1 MKSEKKFLALVVSI
15 LLIVGLITR
24 FVSLVRV
31 DGSSM
36 TPSLKANSFH
46 IAIANFVY
54 KSRPERGSVVCARF
68 EGQKTTVI
76 KRVAGIPGD
85 QVRVKDGV
93 LLVAGQEYRYSGDYA
108 GQLSSVFEGELGD
121 GQYFLLGDNFDQS
134 KDSRFLGL

>member
-46 IAIANFVY
+46 IAIANLSISLDLKGEVWFAHVL
-54 KSRPERGSVVCARF
+54 RAR
-68 EGQKTTVI
+68 
-76 KRVAGIPGD
+76 KR
-85 QVRVKDGV
+85 Q
-93 LLVAGQEYRYSGDYA
+93 LLRE
-108 GQLSSVFEGELGD
+108 
-121 GQYFLLGDNFDQS
+121 
-134 KDSRFLGL
+134 